1 MPHPCGS
8 IWQKIRIKINTM
20 RNMKINPVI
29 CILSIVGLAAC
40 APKADRVITPCQGRV
55 ECHSIYSPELGKTM
69 YYDVFLPEQYGEQ
82 AMPVLY
88 MHDGQ
93 NIFDSTHTWMHQEW
107 QVDEAIARLSEHGEI
122 RTPIVVGIYNDRD
135 RGVDYMPAN
144 YYDQLTEEERK
155 KGLNLEGFD
164 VPEPHSQAYLDFICH
179 TLKPHIDS
187 VYNTLPD
194 RKNTAMMGSS
204 MGALVSVYAAAYC
217 PEYFGCCMGLSFP
230 ALESIWPL
238 QQVALRANTDTLTRL
253 YIDTGDAGLDA
264 KFFPAFNEVEPI
276 LQENGYSE
284 QNLMVRI
291 FPGEDHNETCW
302 AKRVEIPI
310 RWAFE

>member
-1 MPHPCGS
+1 
-8 IWQKIRIKINTM
+8 
-20 RNMKINPVI
+20 MKNKVSTA
-29 CILSIVGLAAC
+29 CIITFLLVVLTSC
-40 APKADRVITPCQGRV
+40 APTSERVITPCQGRV

-69 YYDVFLPEQYGEQ
+69 HYDVFLPEQYGEQ

-107 QVDEAIARLSEHGEI
+107 QVDEAVARLSERGEI
-122 RTPIVVGIYNDRD
+122 RTPIVVGIYNDED
-135 RGVDYMPAN
+135 RGIDYMPSN
-144 YYDQLTEEERK
+144 YYDLLTPEERV

-164 VPEPHSQAYLDFICH
+164 VPEPHSKAYLDFICH

-187 VYNTLPD
+187 LYCTLPD
-194 RKNTAMMGSS
+194 RCNTAMMGSS

-230 ALESIWPL
+230 ALEQIWPL
-238 QQVALRANTDTLTRL
+238 QQAALRANTDTLTRL

-264 KFFPAFNEVEPI
+264 EFFPTFYELEPI
-276 LQENGYSE
+276 LRANGYSDR
-284 QNLMVRI
+284 NLLVRI

-310 RWAFE
+310 RWAFSR